1 MFSFCVKGA
10 AGAAAC
16 MSGPAWLGLAV
27 VGNAVVVAMKAVDA
41 KASDN
46 VSG

>member
-1 MFSFCVKGA
+1 MFSFCVKGV

-27 VGNAVVVAMKAVDA
+27 VGSAVVVAAMAVDA
-41 KASDN
+41 KASDEA
-46 VSG
+46 SG